1 MRSSREPILTPTRIA
16 SLRPTQITVGLR
28 EVERKRL
35 QWRSEGEGGGTF
47 LGRHMIPVVLG
58 PKRRPYV
65 IDHHHLARALHDEGQ
80 SEVLTTVVADL
91 HRLSM
96 PAFWIFLDNRGWLHP
111 FDANGERCDYSA
123 IPKRIAKLVDDP
135 FRSLAGAVREAGG
148 YAKDATPFSEFI
160 WADYFRRRIKRARLD
175 DHYERSIAKA
185 VELAHAHE
193 AEFMPG
199 WCGPDHVI
207 SAA

>member
-1 MRSSREPILTPTRIA
+1 MRNSREPILTPVPIA

-35 QWRSEGEGGGTF
+35 QWRGEGAQGGAY

-80 SEVLTTVVADL
+80 SEVLTTIVADL
-91 HRLSM
+91 HRLSL

-111 FDANGERCDYSA
+111 FDADGNRRDYSA

-148 YAKDATPFSEFI
+148 FAKDTTPFSEFI
-160 WADYFRRRIKRARLD
+160 WADYFRRRLKRARLED
-175 DHYERSIAKA
+175 DYESSVAKA
-185 VELAHAHE
+185 LLLARAHE

-199 WCGPDHVI
+199 WCGPDQIV
-207 SAA
+207 SGP

>member
-1 MRSSREPILTPTRIA
+1 MRNSREPILTPVPIA

-35 QWRSEGEGGGTF
+35 QWRGEGEHGGAY

-91 HRLSM
+91 HQLSL

-111 FDANGERCDYSA
+111 FDTDGKRRDYSA

-148 YAKDATPFSEFI
+148 YAKDVTPFSEFI
-160 WADYFRRRIKRARLD
+160 WADYFRRRLKRPQLEA
-175 DHYERSIAKA
+175 HYERAVAKA
-185 VELAHAHE
+185 LLLARAHE
-193 AEFMPG
+193 ASFMPG
-199 WCGPDHVI
+199 WCGPDHVT
-207 SAA
+207 SSL